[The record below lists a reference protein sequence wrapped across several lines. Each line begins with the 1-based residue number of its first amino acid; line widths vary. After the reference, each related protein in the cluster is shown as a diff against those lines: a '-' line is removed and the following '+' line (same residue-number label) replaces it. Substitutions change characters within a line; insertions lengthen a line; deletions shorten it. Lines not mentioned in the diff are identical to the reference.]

1 MNLYQQ
7 LTAMADEI
15 ESIDVRTSEVWYRRF
30 AIFSANLG
38 LLMPNISMADHL
50 DLFKKTI
57 RNQCWA
63 KEEQHHFFEM
73 AYDLDNS
80 VGEILSGLSERPA
93 IIATFHSGSYRLLG
107 QVLAK
112 MDIKFS
118 LLLAADIAI
127 DQGETFRRSV
137 QAIGGPLPTAF
148 DIIDAESPTAGL
160 KMLRCLSRGESLLAY
175 VDGNTG
181 AGNQRS
187 KTVPVSFMGGVLH
200 VRQGLP
206 WLAYRAGVPLHVIHC
221 LRQGPGRARFKLGVN
236 PLIVSDRCTPIASD
250 AKQAMQVL
258 YADLAAHITDEPWQ
272 WECWL
277 YLQHYLLK

>member
-1 MNLYQQ
+1 MNFYQQ
-7 LTAMADEI
+7 LTAMANEI
-15 ESIDVRTSEVWYRRF
+15 EGIDVITSEAWYRRF

-38 LLMPNISMADHL
+38 LMIPNVPMADHV

-63 KEEQHHFFEM
+63 KEEQHHFQQMEY
-73 AYDLDNS
+73 ALDDP
-80 VGEILSGLSERPA
+80 VREVIAGLPKQPA
-93 IIATFHSGSYRLLG
+93 IIATFHMGSYRLLG

-112 MDIKFS
+112 MGVKFS
-118 LLLAADIAI
+118 LLLATNIAI
-127 DQGETFRRSV
+127 DQGETFRRSIHD
-137 QAIGGPLPTAF
+137 IGGPLPTTF
-148 DIIDAESPTAGL
+148 DIIDAESPAAGL
-160 KMLRCLSRGESLLAY
+160 KMLRSLGRGESLLAY

-181 AGNQRS
+181 AGNQQS
-187 KTVPVSFMGGVLH
+187 KTIPVSFMNGTLH

-221 LRQGPGRARFKLGVN
+221 LRKGPGRARFKLGVN
-236 PLIVSDRCTPIASD
+236 PLPGNNGYTPIASD
-250 AKQAMQVL
+250 IQRAMQVL
-258 YADLAAHITDEPWQ
+258 YADLAAHITDDPWQ